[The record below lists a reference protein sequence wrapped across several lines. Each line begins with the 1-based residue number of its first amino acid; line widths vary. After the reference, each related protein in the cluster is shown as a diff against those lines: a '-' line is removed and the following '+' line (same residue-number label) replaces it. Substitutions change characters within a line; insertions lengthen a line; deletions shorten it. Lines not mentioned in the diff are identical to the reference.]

1 LRAGAVPANVN
12 RRLFTVRPTGN
23 VDPLALVTHNWTIVF
38 KKHIG
43 TLE

>member
-1 LRAGAVPANVN
+1 MVKSTPTDYGELNPA
-12 RRLFTVRPTGN
+12 

-38 KKHIG
+38 KKQIG